1 MQGEIHVEEP
11 ALAAII
17 GLAAHE
23 VPGVVGMSPVG
34 LKEGLSR
41 ILGKREAKEGVVVK
55 PDPERPG
62 AYTADLYVVV
72 AYGVNI
78 PAVVESVG
86 ERVTWAARELA
97 GKELS
102 RVVVHVTGVKRGKGS
117 P

>member
-1 MQGEIHVEEP
+1 MQGRIQVEDS
-11 ALAAII
+11 ALAAIL

-55 PDPERPG
+55 PDPEKPG

-86 ERVTWAARELA
+86 ERVAWAARELA
-97 GKELS
+97 GKELT
-102 RVVVHVTGVKRGKGS
+102 RIRVHVTGVSKGEGEA
-117 P
+117 

>member
-1 MQGEIHVEEP
+1 MQGKIAIEDS
-11 ALAAII
+11 ALAAIL

-78 PAVVESVG
+78 PAVAESIA
-86 ERVTWAARELA
+86 ERVSWAAKEFA
-97 GKELS
+97 GRELS
-102 RVVVHVTGVKRGKGS
+102 RVSVHVTGVSRGEEGA
-117 P
+117 

>member
-1 MQGEIHVEEP
+1 MQGRIQVEDS
-11 ALAAII
+11 ALAAIL

-55 PDPERPG
+55 PDPDRPG

-78 PAVVESVG
+78 PAAVESVG

-97 GKELS
+97 GKELT
-102 RVVVHVTGVKRGKGS
+102 RVMVHVTGVSRGEGEA
-117 P
+117 